1 MLEEES
7 RHLNGGR
14 VKREGKEGWK
24 PWQIVCLLE
33 HRLFGRVADSRGKNR
48 VPPTSGRRRISEMAE
63 ERSRHVWSRVN
74 LLSYLGLGGKDGF
87 VEMRWDWGSGGKLEN
102 SFLENFYLYWL
113 YSQGKDVMFIFIG
126 VLFVV
131 ISFSVLSLNFSRIL
145 KDCRGEKK
153 CKINNSN
160 VKWNF
165 YLYTKLKKKKMN

>member
-113 YSQGKDVMFIFIG
+113 YSRGKDVMFIFIG

-160 VKWNF
+160 VKWKF
-165 YLYTKLKKKKMN
+165 YLYTNEA